1 MPPGQSHTALLT
13 VFDLYGNERLAKW
26 KNIRDSIEVDN
37 QPLETVADVWAR
49 APFVNPYLNPKDS
62 KSWPDPW
69 QLVLGNRLDDLAIAL
84 GMLYTI
90 KLTQRFMATPCEI
103 HMSIPYKNHEPRF
116 YLFVDNK
123 FILNYEPRKVVG
135 VDAVN
140 TETEII
146 WSGIA
151 LK

>member
-1 MPPGQSHTALLT
+1 M
-13 VFDLYGNERLAKW
+13 FDLYGNERLTKW
-26 KNIRDSIEVDN
+26 KDIRDSLEVSD
-37 QPLETVADVWAR
+37 QPFDIVADLWAR
-49 APFVNPYLNPKDS
+49 APFVSPYLDPKDS

-69 QLVLGNRLDDLAIAL
+69 QLVLGDRLDDLAIVL

-90 KLTQRFMATPCEI
+90 KLTQRFMSTNCEI
-103 HMSIPYKNHEPRF
+103 HMSIPHKKNDIRF
-116 YLFVDNK
+116 YLFVDKK

-146 WSGIA
+146 WKSDT